1 MAKITTKRNDLF
13 IEQFDDILSA
23 RMDGPVIRFWFGA
36 ATENSANWMFKFNA
50 LPFIEF
56 CIEAKNWLVYQAM
69 SGNKV
74 WNDSGILPYDSGNS
88 EYVESNSTFHH
99 TFWSLDFSEYDIPS
113 IILSDENYELSI
125 PISYDILVDFFEWGE
140 SLNEF
145 L

>member
-1 MAKITTKRNDLF
+1 MAKITIERNELF
-13 IEQFDDILSA
+13 IKQFDDILSA
-23 RMDGPVIRFWFGA
+23 RMHGQVVRFWFGA
-36 ATENSANWMFKFNA
+36 ATENSANWAFKFNTS
-50 LPFIEF
+50 PFIEF

-74 WNDSGILPYDSGNS
+74 WNDSGVLPYDSGNS
-88 EYVESNSTFHH
+88 EHVESNSVFHYN
-99 TFWSLDFSEYDIPS
+99 FWSLEFSEYDIPS
-113 IILSDENYELSI
+113 IIFSDENSELTI